1 MSRSFARLP
10 VSLRLL
16 WLTLALFV
24 LVVQPALSLAAQAHE
39 TLHWLQGTGLSH
51 SAHHLHDGHGA
62 AHGHAST
69 ALSVASAPGIE
80 PATVLDSALGLAT
93 AAESGAAEFESES
106 VFSRLLHA
114 SPCCVHSATVP
125 SIELM
130 PLSLAPIAQPFAEGA
145 RLRADT
151 ALPRALRP
159 PIAG

>member
-39 TLHWLQGTGLSH
+39 TLHWLQGSRVSH

-62 AHGHAST
+62 AHGHAATPAST
-69 ALSVASAPGIE
+69 ATDASALALE
-80 PATVLDSALGLAT
+80 AVLDVAPGLT
-93 AAESGAAEFESES
+93 ADTELDAESA
-106 VFSRLLHA
+106 FSRLLHA

-125 SIELM
+125 SIELL